1 MNEVRTDMQPPRR
14 LDRRAAGLAP
24 VTAAEVYDAALTA
37 FADRGYFGTSL
48 KDIAGAVGLQ
58 APSLY
63 NHISSKTDLL
73 ADIVLSTLSEVF
85 AEFEA
90 AVAAHDNPVDQLR
103 EATYVYALHHATHQ
117 REALVV
123 NQDARH
129 LEGESLERAQAIR
142 RTHEGRFRQLIIDG
156 IEQGCFDHPSPKLA
170 SFAIRE
176 MCVSVARWFHEQGA
190 LSPEQVASTYAVQ
203 ALRVVGVTP

>member
-1 MNEVRTDMQPPRR
+1 MKDVSANLRPTRR
-14 LDRRAAGLAP
+14 IDRRSAGVAP
-24 VTAAEVYDAALTA
+24 VTGADVYEAALTA

-48 KDIAGAVGLQ
+48 KDIANAVGLQ

-63 NHISSKTDLL
+63 NHISSKADLL
-73 ADIVLSTLSEVF
+73 SEIVLDTLSTVF
-85 AEFEA
+85 ADFEA

-103 EATYVYALHHATHQ
+103 EATYVYALHHATHR
-117 REALVV
+117 RETMVV

-129 LEGESLERAQAIR
+129 LEGKSLEQAQDMR
-142 RTHEGRFRQLIIDG
+142 RTHERDFRRLIADG
-156 IEQGCFDHPSPKLA
+156 IKDGYFQHPSPKLA

-176 MCVSVARWFHEQGA
+176 MCVSVARWFHDQGD
-190 LSPEQVASTYAVQ
+190 LKPEDVARTYASQ